1 MIEEMRKDILRL
13 LAANGRM
20 SHKDIAERLNASEAD
35 VAQII
40 KKLEENHV
48 IMGYCAMIDDSVLP
62 EKAVKAIIEVKVRP
76 ERDGGFDKIAKRLS
90 RFPQVSNL
98 YLMSGGYDLMI
109 EVDGENLNEAAM
121 FVASKL
127 STIDGVLST
136 ATHFLLKKYKVSGK
150 LLLEEEKHE
159 RLKVVP

>member
-1 MIEEMRKDILRL
+1 MEEMRKDILRL
-13 LAANGRM
+13 LAANGRITA
-20 SHKDIAERLNASEAD
+20 KDMAERLNASEAE
-35 VAQII
+35 VAALVKQ
-40 KKLEENHV
+40 LEDERV
-48 IMGYCAMIDDSVLP
+48 ILGYCAMIDDAELP
-62 EKAVKAIIEVKVRP
+62 ERAVKAIIEVKIRP

-109 EVDGENLNEAAM
+109 EVDGENLNDVAL

-150 LLLEEEKHE
+150 LLQEEEKHE
-159 RLKVVP
+159 RLKIAP